1 MQTYKYNDPP
11 TGFTMATDAI
21 TINFVTESASN
32 GTGFG
37 LYYQTGTLSLNLFP
51 GGPPPPTPN
60 ARELRLT
67 SFSKVGACMV

>member
-51 GGPPPPTPN
+51 VPPQ
-60 ARELRLT
+60 RERVET
-67 SFSKVGACMV
+67 YFVF

>member
-51 GGPPPPTPN
+51 VPPPSPPKQ
-60 ARELRLT
+60 RESEET
-67 SFSKVGACMV
+67 YFIF